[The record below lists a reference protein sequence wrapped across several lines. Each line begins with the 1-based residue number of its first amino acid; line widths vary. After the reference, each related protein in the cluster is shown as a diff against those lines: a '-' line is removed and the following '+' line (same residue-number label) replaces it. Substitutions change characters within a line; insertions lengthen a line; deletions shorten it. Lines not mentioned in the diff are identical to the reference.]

1 VDLSAS
7 IALLPDLPPMALKVA
22 ESGIDGRA
30 AVDRLHAAGFDAF
43 LIGESLLL
51 AENPAAKLE
60 ELAG

>member
-1 VDLSAS
+1 
-7 IALLPDLPPMALKVA
+7 MALKVA
-22 ESGIDGRA
+22 ESGVDGRG

-51 AENPAAKLE
+51 AEDPAKKLA